1 MLVSKSKPSTVR
13 PLYGFQYY
21 IRTRRHQVSL
31 AIRALVTMFMAAL
44 PLVANLLLYLWKT
57 DILKDEGLSEIV
69 ETVTQ
74 VPNLSHTKLGLQII
88 FQKMIIQKGNCK
100 PPFYF

>member
-1 MLVSKSKPSTVR
+1 MLFSKSIQN
-13 PLYGFQYY
+13 PLVYELFEFQYY

-74 VPNLSHTKLGLQII
+74 VPTYPTLNHFSKNDTSS
-88 FQKMIIQKGNCK
+88 IQKGNFK

>member
-1 MLVSKSKPSTVR
+1 
-13 PLYGFQYY
+13 
-21 IRTRRHQVSL
+21 
-31 AIRALVTMFMAAL
+31 MFMAAL

-74 VPNLSHTKLGLQII
+74 VPTYHTLNWGKVVL
-88 FQKMIIQKGNCK
+88 KNDNTKR
-100 PPFYF
+100 